1 MNLLSAPRQPFVGLA
16 LAAAG
21 GIIVADILPYP
32 SFALL
37 IPLAM
42 GTLVISV
49 WPSSIA
55 TYALVGV
62 GFFWMHSVHLT
73 NSPGSQLLTRLG
85 PSPDAIS
92 ATGVVISEPKVAPNG
107 LASFLLH
114 LESIDLAEKHESTNA
129 KLLVRWRGHPE
140 FGDELKL
147 FGVVD
152 AIAAPRNPGE
162 FDMRSY
168 LKRRDVHQSLLVRY
182 PEDGLLVR
190 HRGGNPIL
198 RAAQKSRGW
207 MQAALC
213 RGLEGSPDVQ
223 SFISG
228 IALGLRHQAPEDI
241 EEPFQ
246 QTGTLHLFAVAG
258 LHVGIVA
265 RLLWMLATVAQLSR
279 RWAAGLII
287 PLVLFYSAV
296 TGLHVSSMRAAMMG
310 SILLGGL
317 FFERRVFAF
326 NSLAAAA
333 FCLLCWDT
341 NEIFSTGFQLSFSV
355 VGAILLLADPLFRAM
370 QRLGAPDQF
379 LPRNLLSGPRRFLDG
394 CFRWICHGS
403 SVSLAAWIGSLP
415 LIWWYFYLVTPI
427 SLFANLV
434 VVPLAFFVLAI
445 GLLSLLFAPLP
456 FSLSLVFNHANWCL
470 AKLVLGTVH
479 IFAQL
484 PGGHYY
490 FAHPHFEGELKA
502 KLTVLDLGVGA
513 AAHLRS
519 GNRDWLLDC
528 GSERN
533 YERILRPYL
542 HSAGI
547 NQLAG
552 LLLSHGDALHIGG
565 ATRLLDDLPPARLI
579 DNPLSDRSVVHRRLR
594 RGFDERRLKSK
605 SFGFGENIAISPDTS
620 ARVFFRHPGPGETT
634 ADDQVMVVQ
643 LVVAPSTRVLMM
655 SDSGYQTE
663 KALAESGAD
672 LRSDILVKGQHHS
685 GESGSDAFLD
695 AVRPRLIIATSR
707 DFPAHER
714 LSEELVRRVR
724 ARGVKLFRQDETGA
738 VELRFAPEYWEARAY
753 VTGET
758 FRSSSR

>member
-16 LAAAG
+16 LSAGVGIMAA
-21 GIIVADILPYP
+21 DFLPFPSLILT
-32 SFALL
+32 FAFVVGALVLL
-37 IPLAM
+37 
-42 GTLVISV
+42 V
-49 WPSSIA
+49 WPSLIT
-55 TYALVGV
+55 TYALVGI
-62 GFFWMHSVHLT
+62 GFFLIHSLHLT
-73 NSPGSQLLTRLG
+73 SSPGLNLLTRLG
-85 PSPDAIS
+85 PSPEAIT
-92 ATGVVISEPKVAPNG
+92 ATGAVISEPRVAPNG

-114 LESIDLAEKHESTNA
+114 LESIELANRSQPTNA
-129 KLLVRWRGHPE
+129 TIMTRWRGHPE

-152 AIAAPRNPGE
+152 PIAAPRNPGE

-168 LKRRDVHQSLLVRY
+168 LKRRDIHQSLLVRY

-190 HRGGNPIL
+190 RHGGNPVL
-198 RAAQKSRGW
+198 RAAQESRRW
-207 MQAALC
+207 MQATLC
-213 RGLEGSPDVQ
+213 RGLDGSPDVQ

-265 RLLWMLATVAQLSR
+265 RLLWMLGTVAQLPR
-279 RWAAGLII
+279 RWAAALII

-296 TGLHVSSMRAAMMG
+296 TGLHVSSVRAAIMC

-317 FFERRVFAF
+317 FFERKVFAF

-333 FCLLCWDT
+333 FFLLCWNT

-355 VGAILLLADPLFRAM
+355 VGAILLLADPFFHGM

-379 LPRNLLSGPRRFLDG
+379 LPRNLLRGPRRFLDG
-394 CFRWICHGS
+394 CFRWICRGS

-445 GLLSLLFAPLP
+445 GLLSILSASF
-456 FSLSLVFNHANWCL
+456 FSSLSIIFNDANWFL
-470 AKLVLGTVH
+470 AKLVLGLVH
-479 IFAQL
+479 VFAQI

-490 FAHPHFEGELKA
+490 FAHPHYEGPLTA
-502 KLTVLDLGVGA
+502 KLIVLDLGTGA

-519 GNRDWLLDC
+519 GKSDWLLDC

-542 HSAGI
+542 HSAGV

-565 ATRLLDDLPPARLI
+565 TRRLLDDLPPADLI
-579 DNPLSDRSVVHRRLR
+579 DNPVSDRSVVHRRLR
-594 RGFDERRLKSK
+594 REFEERGLKSK
-605 SFGFGENIAISPDTS
+605 NLGFGENIAISPDVS
-620 ARVFFRHPGPGETT
+620 ARVFLYPGLAGTT

-643 LVVAPSTRVLMM
+643 LIVASSTRVLMM
-655 SDSGYQTE
+655 SDSGYE
-663 KALAESGAD
+663 IERALTESGAD
-672 LRSDILVKGQHHS
+672 LRSDILIKGQHHS
-685 GESGSDAFLD
+685 GQSGSDAFLD
-695 AVRPRLIIATSR
+695 AVHPRLIIATSR

-714 LSEELVRRVR
+714 LNHDWIERLR
-724 ARGVKLFRQDETGA
+724 ARGIKLFRQDETGA
-738 VELRFAPEYWEARAY
+738 VELRFGPAKWEARAY